1 MIDGKIVYLS
11 GGVGGAKLALG
22 LDRVLAPGQLS
33 IIANTGDDFHHLG
46 LFVCPDI
53 DTLVYTL
60 SGEADTIQGW
70 GRQGETGNFMSA
82 HAALGGEDWFFL
94 GDKDLAMHV
103 RRTGM
108 LAAGLTLTEATARL
122 AGHLG
127 VKSRILPM
135 SDDPAPTIVQTDDGP
150 LAFQHYF
157 VRDRAAPVVR
167 GLNLHGADAPPGIP
181 PQVTAALSDP
191 DLAAIIVGP
200 SNPYISI
207 DPILQVPGMTEL
219 ITRSDVPRIVV
230 SPIVGGDAIKGP
242 TAKMMREFGLQPGN
256 LAIAAHYGDLATT
269 LVIDQGDAAD
279 IDPLM
284 SAGANPVLE
293 QTMMTC
299 DADKISL
306 AEHILRRL

>member
-1 MIDGKIVYLS
+1 LTV
-11 GGVGGAKLALG
+11 
-22 LDRVLAPGQLS
+22 
-33 IIANTGDDFHHLG
+33 IANTGDDFHHLG

-60 SGEADTIQGW
+60 SGEADTTQGW

-108 LAAGLTLTEATARL
+108 LAAGMTLTEVTGKL

-127 VKSRILPM
+127 IKSHILPM
-135 SDDPAPTIVQTDDGP
+135 SDDPAPTIVQTEDGP

-157 VRDRAAPVVR
+157 VRDRAAPAVR
-167 GLNLHGADAPPGIP
+167 RLDLHGGEVPPGMS
-181 PQVTAALSDP
+181 PQVVDALADP
-191 DLAAIIVGP
+191 DLAAIIIGP

-207 DPILQVPGMTEL
+207 DPILQVPGMMEL
-219 ITRSDVPRIVV
+219 ITGRDVPRIVV
-230 SPIVGGDAIKGP
+230 SPIVGGDAVKGP

-256 LAIAAHYGDLATT
+256 QAIADHYRDLATM
-269 LVIDQGDAAD
+269 LVLDAGDAAD
-279 IDPLM
+279 IDPLKA
-284 SAGANPVLE
+284 AGANPVLE
-293 QTMMTC
+293 PTMMVS

-306 AEHILRRL
+306 AERILRRL